1 MADTNLSIGSALARA
16 IARGGAIELNAQGGV
31 FALLNV
37 PFGSIGCS
45 FSSGTN
51 QITLATAQ
59 TWPTRTKVR
68 FSASGFT
75 PPSLAPLALAT
86 DYWLIRVSSTA
97 FGVATS
103 LANAAAGT
111 ATTLPQIASGN
122 YTVNVVEP
130 SAADAVADLIA
141 FEVSHP
147 VYAAR
152 FPAPIA
158 SALPVTTASGGTAKQ
173 LILAG
178 EILNTNAAVLEFNA
192 IAIISGGN
200 TTIGNTSGAII
211 QANIFKTFN
220 GATFSVSPISIP
232 QNETQSITYTITSSY
247 V

>member
-1 MADTNLSIGSALARA
+1 MADTNLSIGSTLARA

-45 FSSGTN
+45 FASN

-68 FSASGFT
+68 FLAAGIS
-75 PPSLAPLALAT
+75 PPSLAPLALGT
-86 DYWLIRVSSTA
+86 DYWLIRISSTV

-103 LANAAAGT
+103 LANAIAGT
-111 ATTLPQIASGN
+111 ATALPTIASGN

-130 SAADAVADLIA
+130 SASDSVADLIA

-147 VYAAR
+147 VYTAR

-158 SALPVTTASGGTAKQ
+158 SALPVATASGGVAKQ
-173 LILAG
+173 LVLEESIF
-178 EILNTNAAVLEFNA
+178 NSNAATLSFNA
-192 IAIISGGN
+192 IAIIGGGN
-200 TTIGNTSGAII
+200 TTIGDITGTVL
-211 QANIFKTFN
+211 QANVFKLFN
-220 GATFSVSPISIP
+220 GFTYSLAPIDIAL
-232 QNETQSITYTITSSY
+232 NETQEVTYSIFSLYES
-247 V
+247 

>member
-1 MADTNLSIGSALARA
+1 MADTNLSIGSTLARA

-37 PFGSIGCS
+37 PFGSIGGS

-86 DYWLIRVSSTA
+86 DYWLIRVSSTV

-147 VYAAR
+147 VYTAR

-158 SALPVTTASGGTAKQ
+158 SALPATTASGGIAKQ
-173 LILAG
+173 LILDQS
-178 EILNTNAAVLEFNA
+178 IFNSNATTLSFNA
-192 IAIISGGN
+192 IAIIGGGN
-200 TTIGNTSGAII
+200 TTIGNTSGTII
-211 QANIFKTFN
+211 QANVFKTFN
-220 GATFSVSPISIP
+220 GTTFNVAPIDIAL
-232 QNETQSITYTITSSY
+232 NETQEVTYSITSNY